1 VTVRF
6 GRRRFLQ
13 RSLGISAGLAGAAL
27 LGCSDDEPAVPTAGS
42 GYRIRVRAV
51 PFERPDDVVRSRLA
65 LGTLAE
71 QVSGDGLD
79 PISQQLVYS
88 RLFDLDP
95 RTSSVYA
102 ALATEVEVMEPQLLR
117 VRLRDDV
124 YFHPTAAG
132 EAYPVTAED
141 VLREFDQRRAEG
153 VFVFRDVIESAESPG
168 AGDLLI
174 RLRAPFSLLFE
185 HLSQPTASIR
195 STATYSEVPA
205 PLGSG
210 PFVPQ
215 LLEGTELVLKANPL
229 RTGDAEPLLSEVAIW
244 RAGQASDLD
253 ALFVQ
258 GGLDVREHPDS
269 VSRQTA
275 QGRAERVELTRPRQ
289 AMRGLAL
296 SLLGPAAEA
305 SSSVTAFRDS
315 RVRHALSIA
324 VDRTALGLVDGA
336 VISGPIG
343 PSFEG
348 DALPLV
354 ELDAHPLYQHNPE
367 EAVALLSAAG
377 HEALSFRLS
386 HPDTPVMLQIG
397 QGIVEQ
403 LAAVGVTARL
413 VTRPPAEFQTAFL
426 AGDFDAAFVELERL
440 VSPDIGLR
448 LHTSGG
454 LEGQRSPWGYSN
466 PVFDAKVTQT
476 LSQVDPELR
485 SRFSREAQRLL
496 LDDVPALLPFHA
508 PIEFASTSPGLT
520 GYEFG
525 AYDFN
530 LSALSPQWRV
540 PAELEDAP

>member
-1 VTVRF
+1 M
-6 GRRRFLQ
+6 GP
-13 RSLGISAGLAGAAL
+13 GH
-27 LGCSDDEPAVPTAGS
+27 
-42 GYRIRVRAV
+42 RIRVRGV
-51 PFERPDDVVRSRLA
+51 PFERPDDLVRSRLT
-65 LGTLAE
+65 LGTLAD
-71 QVSGDGLD
+71 QVDGDGLD

-102 ALATEVEVMEPQLLR
+102 SLATEVEIIEPQVLR

-132 EAYPVTAED
+132 EAYPVTVED

-153 VFVFRDVIESAESPG
+153 VFVFREVVESAESPG

-195 STATYSEVPA
+195 GTAAYRDVPA
-205 PLGSG
+205 TLGSG

-215 LLEGTELVLKANPL
+215 LLEGTELVLRANPL
-229 RTGDAEPLLSEVAIW
+229 RTGDAEPLLSEVAIR

-258 GGLDVREHPDS
+258 GGLDVREHPDP
-269 VSRQTA
+269 VSRQIA
-275 QGRAERVELTRPRQ
+275 QGRADRVELTRPRQ

-296 SLLGPAAEA
+296 SLLGPAAAA
-305 SSSVTAFRDS
+305 SSSITAFRDS

-324 VDRTALGLVDGA
+324 VDRTALGFVDGA

-367 EAVALLSAAG
+367 EAVALLAAAG

-466 PVFDAKVTQT
+466 PVFDAKVTET

-530 LSALSPQWRV
+530 LSALSPQWRM